1 MRRSLLLCC
10 LLGACLLLGRPAYG
24 QEDVADEDDEYAD
37 SLQALLVVHKQ
48 CLGPT
53 GTSSGPSAYPVVVQG
68 KNVTVEAI
76 LYNGGTSTAMDVTYE
91 DVLPKNAELVEGSLQ
106 ASFPRIAMGSSARHS
121 YVVRFTSGRG
131 KQVMFLPQASVAYVS
146 DTESTTQTGRS
157 SKAGIFVLT
166 PLQQLQEWAVTVGRY
181 ATFTLVRTAEDWTK
195 LGIFVGVVGGL
206 LGVNWLVKQISSTRS
221 SSQRR
226 KALQQLEK
234 EGK

>member
-1 MRRSLLLCC
+1 MVTHRF
-10 LLGACLLLGRPAYG
+10 GACPHN
-24 QEDVADEDDEYAD
+24 
-37 SLQALLVVHKQ
+37 S
-48 CLGPT
+48 T

-76 LYNGGTSTAMDVTYE
+76 LYNGGTRYGWAGVGVLVHFLLGCACACMLRSSPNSSFPAPATCLVVLNICSTAMDVTYE

-146 DTESTTQTGRS
+146 DTESTTQ
-157 SKAGIFVLT
+157 
-166 PLQQLQEWAVTVGRY
+166 GRY

-206 LGVNWLVKQISSTRS
+206 LGVNWLVKQRS
-221 SSQRR
+221 EKLGNRHVELDESGPCRCWGGQP
-226 KALQQLEK
+226 ALPSV
-234 EGK
+234 